1 MWSFIRKKFIPIL
14 IVVSIVIFVMMG
26 ISNATKEQGKAS
38 LPSDALGIVLS
49 PVQGAFSWAIGNFI
63 SIGEYIHTVT
73 VSVEENETLKEQIV
87 QLEQLARDAK
97 EYKNENERLR
107 SLLDFKQKEQDYQT
121 VGAEVIAKEPGNWFQ
136 IFTINRGT
144 MDGLQQGCAVIDSQG
159 LIGYIYEI
167 GTTWAKVATIIDPE
181 TNVGAMLT
189 KTGEQVVVEGDME
202 LSRDGLCKMVYIP
215 KNANIMIGD
224 PIETSGLGG
233 IYPKG
238 LFIGRIK
245 EINTQQGELYKEV
258 VVEPA
263 ADFQRIR
270 EVLVIKK

>member
-87 QLEQLARDAK
+87 QLEQLARDAE